1 MEFIDFFVE
10 IYVQTIVMAVNYV
23 LNNEINKIDM
33 DLWMKMIVKFDASDS
48 KIKVLWIRK
57 LWIEIVQLNFKT
69 LKSFKIL

>member
-1 MEFIDFFVE
+1 ME

-57 LWIEIVQLNFKT
+57 LYIEIVQLNSKM